1 MRLDLED
8 RIGAL
13 HAWWR
18 YHVEPADLD
27 DVWRAR
33 WSAYLAAGGSG
44 PALSE
49 LARSIRCEIE
59 PDMPAGS
66 LLREGE
72 RGDCQAFLTA
82 TELWDAES
90 NTPTPMLLTGQRPA
104 RPAPQPRPRAAVE
117 PEPAVQTPPT
127 PRKRAR
133 RAAAAKSAPVPEPVQ
148 SSFDDLRRQFGL

>member
-1 MRLDLED
+1 MNLED

-18 YHVEPADLD
+18 YYVEPADLD

-33 WSAYLAAGGSG
+33 WSAYLNAGGSG

-49 LARSIRCEIE
+49 LARSIRYEIE
-59 PDMPAGS
+59 PEMPTGS

-72 RGDCQAFLTA
+72 RESCQAFLSA
-82 TELWDAES
+82 ADLWDAQS
-90 NTPTPMLLTGQRPA
+90 HAPTPMLLTGHRPA
-104 RPAPQPRPRAAVE
+104 RPAPQSRPRPAVE
-117 PEPAVQTPPT
+117 PEPAVQTPPP
-127 PRKRAR
+127 PRKRAK
-133 RAAAAKSAPVPEPVQ
+133 RAAAPKSAPVPEPVQ